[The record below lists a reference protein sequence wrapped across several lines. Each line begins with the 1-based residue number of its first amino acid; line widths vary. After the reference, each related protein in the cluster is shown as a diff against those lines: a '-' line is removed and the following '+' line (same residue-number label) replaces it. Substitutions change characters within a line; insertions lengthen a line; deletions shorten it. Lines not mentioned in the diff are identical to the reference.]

1 LLTIKHSYMKTQLI
15 MVDGTVIE
23 DLSNCKYKV
32 LLDNGNEVNAYIAG
46 KLRKNNIR
54 IIVGDRVSIEL
65 SPYDLYNGRITY
77 RKQVEDEDK

>member
-1 LLTIKHSYMKTQLI
+1 MKTQLI

-77 RKQVEDEDK
+77 RKKVEYEDK

>member
-1 LLTIKHSYMKTQLI
+1 MKTQLI
-15 MVDGTVIE
+15 TVEGTVVE

-32 LLDNGNEVNAYIAG
+32 ELDNGTEITAYIAG

-54 IIVGDRVSIEL
+54 IIVGDKVELEL

-77 RKQVEDEDK
+77 RKKIITDENR

>member
-1 LLTIKHSYMKTQLI
+1 MKTQLI
-15 MVDGTVIE
+15 TVDGTVIE

-32 LLDNGNEVNAYIAG
+32 ELDNGNEIVAYIAG

-54 IIVGDRVSIEL
+54 IIVGDRVTLEL

-77 RKQVEDEDK
+77 RKKVEYNEDK

>member
-1 LLTIKHSYMKTQLI
+1 

-32 LLDNGNEVNAYIAG
+32 LLDNGNEVKAYIGG

-77 RKQVEDEDK
+77 RKKVEYEDK

>member
-1 LLTIKHSYMKTQLI
+1 MKTQLI
-15 MVDGTVIE
+15 TVEGTVVE

-32 LLDNGNEVNAYIAG
+32 ELDNGTEITAYIAG

-54 IIVGDRVSIEL
+54 IIGGDKVELEL

-77 RKQVEDEDK
+77 RKKIITDENR